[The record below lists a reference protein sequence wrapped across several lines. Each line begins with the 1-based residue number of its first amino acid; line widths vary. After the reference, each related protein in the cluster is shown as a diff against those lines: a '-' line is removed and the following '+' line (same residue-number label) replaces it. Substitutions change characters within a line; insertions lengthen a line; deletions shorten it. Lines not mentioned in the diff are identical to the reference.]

1 MSSDVKTPYLNVHQR
16 TIYKSGRGAYFVKDA
31 AGKKYY
37 GVKARYVTVVNGTAR
52 KLTSKNATPPAKIA
66 PKRTMEPKVRTST
79 RKVRSN
85 VGKKRGAYKPRAT
98 KIPVRNVLAV
108 KLSRYLNA
116 NSPNLM
122 ILSNKNLSSINQA
135 AKLAKIVLGNGQG
148 WRLVKGSSAG
158 SYKNVSRGSGSP
170 MKLSRSNILRM
181 VHNYGQGNDNE
192 NVNRYIKEFRAA
204 SLKTP
209 NYFWMY

>member
-1 MSSDVKTPYLNVHQR
+1 MSSDVKTPYLNVRQR

-31 AGKKYY
+31 SGKKIY
-37 GVKARYVTVVNGTAR
+37 GVKARYVAVVNGTAR

-66 PKRTMEPKVRTST
+66 PKLTMAPKVRTST

-85 VGKKRGAYKPRAT
+85 VGKKRGAYKPRAA
-98 KIPVRNVLAV
+98 KIPVRNALAI

-122 ILSNKNLSSINQA
+122 ALSNKNLASINQA

-158 SYKNVSRGSGSP
+158 SYKNVSEGSP
-170 MKLSRSNILRM
+170 MKVSRSNILRM
-181 VHNYGQGNDNE
+181 VHNYGQGNSNK
-192 NVNRYIKEFRAA
+192 NVNRYIKEFREE
-204 SLKTP
+204 TP
-209 NYFWMY
+209 NYFWM